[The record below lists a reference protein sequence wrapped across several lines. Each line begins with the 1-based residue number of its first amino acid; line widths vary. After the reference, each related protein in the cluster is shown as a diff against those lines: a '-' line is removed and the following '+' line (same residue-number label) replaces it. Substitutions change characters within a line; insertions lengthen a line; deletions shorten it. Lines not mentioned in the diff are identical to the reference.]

1 MPPSKADSSPARP
14 GSGSMNSFPPTTT
27 RRSQTADTSSTVSDS
42 SDSLG
47 MKASSSFASAG
58 ASLARERSYPESL
71 RSSLGQS
78 SSQGEQPRENAID
91 KLLPRS
97 IRSRR
102 RHKKEQKEAEEA
114 ERGRRI
120 AERGTLDDN
129 HTIDT
134 EESHVD
140 IDGDALTYASDE
152 DDS

>member
-1 MPPSKADSSPARP
+1 MPPSKADSSPVRP
-14 GSGSMNSFPPTTT
+14 GSGSMNSLPPTT

-47 MKASSSFASAG
+47 MKASSLYASTG
-58 ASLARERSYPESL
+58 ASLGRERSNPESL
-71 RSSLGQS
+71 RSSQGQS
-78 SSQGEQPRENAID
+78 SNQGEPRENGID

-114 ERGRRI
+114 ARGRRI
-120 AERGTLDDN
+120 AERGTLDDSY
-129 HTIDT
+129 TIEA
-134 EESHVD
+134 EENNVD
-140 IDGDALTYASDE
+140 DGDVLTYASDE